1 MQSEAL
7 RNIRT
12 MRQVKTS
19 LDLARS
25 QRFKTTNSLSRTEEE
40 AARLLSSSDP
50 QAGQILA
57 KERRRSAAMEASVE
71 KSRQRLLRARDKL
84 AATIN
89 KNRALTELRYKLQ
102 QPRLEKKNPMPEKIQ
117 TPERAQRLTEVKAQ
131 PKRPT
136 RKPGKPKLRRVALKY

>member
-7 RNIRT
+7 RNVRT
-12 MRQVKTS
+12 MRQVKSS
-19 LDLARS
+19 LDIARHQKS
-25 QRFKTTNSLSRTEEE
+25 RTTNSLSRTEEE
-40 AARLLSSSDP
+40 AAHLLSLSDP

-57 KERRRSAAMEASVE
+57 KERRRSAAMEASVD

-89 KNRALTELRYKLQ
+89 KNRALTELRHELQ
-102 QPRLEKKNPMPEKIQ
+102 QARFEGKNHLPEKMK
-117 TPERAQRLTEVKAQ
+117 TPEKVPTVVKAQ

-136 RKPGKPKLRRVALKY
+136 RRSRKPKLRRVALKY